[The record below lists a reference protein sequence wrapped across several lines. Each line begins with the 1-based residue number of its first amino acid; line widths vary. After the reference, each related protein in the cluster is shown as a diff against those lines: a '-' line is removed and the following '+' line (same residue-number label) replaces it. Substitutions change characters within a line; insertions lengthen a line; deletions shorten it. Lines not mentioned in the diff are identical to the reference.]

1 MGFSEDDIA
10 NATSRARYSVKND
23 GDINDV
29 VRFILLR
36 RRSAIER
43 YIFTKFLKK
52 TAEQLASRS
61 APRFEVAAP
70 DRAVVIIVQCPITM
84 TLLTRCTSV

>member
-43 YIFTKFLKK
+43 YIFTIFLKK
-52 TAEQLASRS
+52 TAGQ
-61 APRFEVAAP
+61 
-70 DRAVVIIVQCPITM
+70 
-84 TLLTRCTSV
+84 

>member
-36 RRSAIER
+36 RSAIER
-43 YIFTKFLKK
+43 YIFTIFLKK
-52 TAEQLASRS
+52 TAGQLASRS

-70 DRAVVIIVQCPITM
+70 DRAVVIIVQCPMTM